1 MQKKEKMPDS
11 SHDRDKNVKAGN
23 DEFIATAYLTLFGRE
38 ADADGSAHYRQEL
51 ESGRMTRI
59 EMVRH
64 MKNSHEG
71 WLRLFPGEI
80 PRLTVENDSLN
91 DEEIRVGKSELR
103 SRPTIFNIDLIGTCN
118 MSPPCSMCINWNG
131 DVGPRH
137 HNGLTVAD
145 IERFGAH
152 LQTAHEVINCG
163 IGEPLLNRDLVPI
176 IQLFHSWGK
185 PFGFNSNGLALGP
198 ALVDRL
204 APYFEVLTIVFSLDA
219 ATAATYV
226 KVRGRH
232 FDQVVANI
240 ARYCARRREAAP
252 EGLASR
258 TGIVFMPMRCN
269 RHETADFIRLGA
281 RLGVDVVELRAL
293 NQINKEWVAQR
304 GDFTFD
310 YNREILTPDELEEI
324 RQQAVETARDEG
336 IALECQYQASP
347 ESTFGFFNPAEYRDL
362 PIRCVLPWRYIL
374 PYQNGDTQPCCFISE
389 SIGDWRQN
397 GLEKLWNG
405 PIMRKLR
412 SQMADG
418 GLPELCRRFP
428 SCPVV
433 QAYFREKQ
441 RQCLDLKQAASDSA
455 PIRLPAPT
463 GIAAMP
469 QRKIPWLG
477 RPIMALRRR
486 FNLELHHSLGE
497 LLERQEVI
505 NRTLQSELE
514 KLHKEMA
521 ELNRKTGEPRN

>member
-1 MQKKEKMPDS
+1 MPEPS
-11 SHDRDKNVKAGN
+11 PDRDQKTPAGN
-23 DEFIATAYLTLFGRE
+23 DEFIATAYRTLLGRE
-38 ADADGSAHYRQEL
+38 ADAEGQAHYRQEL
-51 ESGRMTRI
+51 ESGRMTRT

-80 PRLTVENDSLN
+80 PRRTVDNDRLN
-91 DEEIRVGKSELR
+91 DAEARAGKSELR

-118 MSPPCSMCINWNG
+118 MSPPCSMCINWDG

-137 HNGLTVAD
+137 HDGLTVAD

-163 IGEPLLNRDLVPI
+163 IGEPLLNRDLVAI
-176 IQLFHSWGK
+176 IRLFHSWGK

-198 ALVDRL
+198 ALVERL

-219 ATAATYV
+219 ATAATYA

-293 NQINKEWVAQR
+293 NRIDKEWLAQR

-310 YNREILTPDELEEI
+310 YNREILSGEELEEI
-324 RQQAVETARDEG
+324 RQQAVETARHEG
-336 IALECQYQASP
+336 IALDCQYQASP
-347 ESTFGFFNPAEYRDL
+347 ESTFAFFKPAEYRDL

-374 PYQNGDTQPCCFISE
+374 PYQNGDTQPCCFISA
-389 SIGDWRQN
+389 SIGDWRRH

-405 PIMRKLR
+405 PLMRKLR

-418 GLPELCRRFP
+418 GLPELCRSFP

-441 RQCLDLKQAASDSA
+441 QPCVELQPAASGPA
-455 PIRLPAPT
+455 PIRLPAPVAIT
-463 GIAAMP
+463 AMP

-486 FNLELHHSLGE
+486 FNLELEHSLGE

-505 NRTLQSELE
+505 NRTLQSELD
-514 KLHKEMA
+514 KLRRGMA
-521 ELNRKTGEPRN
+521 ESGHKAGDPRN

>member
-1 MQKKEKMPDS
+1 MPM
-11 SHDRDKNVKAGN
+11 VLPT
-23 DEFIATAYLTLFGRE
+23 TA
-38 ADADGSAHYRQEL
+38 SEL
-51 ESGRMTRI
+51 ESGRLTRI
-59 EMVRH
+59 EIVRH

-80 PRLTVENDSLN
+80 PRRTIENDSLN
-91 DEEIRVGKSELR
+91 DEEIRAGKSELR

-118 MSPPCSMCINWNG
+118 MTPPCSMCINWDG

-137 HNGLTVAD
+137 HDGLTVAD
-145 IERFGAH
+145 IERFGKH
-152 LQTAHEVINCG
+152 LETAHEVINCG

-176 IQLFHSWGK
+176 IKLFHSWGK

-219 ATAATYV
+219 ATAATYA

-310 YNREILTPDELEEI
+310 YNREILSADELEEI
-324 RQQAVETARDEG
+324 RQQAVETARAEG

-347 ESTFGFFNPAEYRDL
+347 ESTFSFFKPAEYRDL

-389 SIGDWRQN
+389 STGDWRHH
-397 GLEKLWNG
+397 GLGKLWNG
-405 PIMRKLR
+405 PLMKQLR

-441 RQCLDLKQAASDSA
+441 RQCVDLKQEAFDPA
-455 PIRLPAPT
+455 PIRLPRLDRHRRHAAAQNSLAGPPDHGFAPALQP
-463 GIAAMP
+463 GAASQP
-469 QRKIPWLG
+469 G
-477 RPIMALRRR
+477 
-486 FNLELHHSLGE
+486 
-497 LLERQEVI
+497 
-505 NRTLQSELE
+505 
-514 KLHKEMA
+514 
-521 ELNRKTGEPRN
+521 